1 MSSKVSEYITMLKHS
16 RVARHAY
23 ASRVDKM
30 GFSKYI
36 KIVISSHILLD
47 STEQKVKGERQ
58 SSAQPVQR
66 LCGSVQWHMRGCL

>member
-1 MSSKVSEYITMLKHS
+1 MLKHS

-23 ASRVDKM
+23 ASRIDKM

-47 STEQKVKGERQ
+47 STEQKVKARESDSLQHSQSRGFVAAMAYERL
-58 SSAQPVQR
+58 P
-66 LCGSVQWHMRGCL
+66 MT